1 MKILWILLLG
11 SALFGQTE
19 LSVEATGCR
28 HTAGDDPAW
37 ARPDFDDSGWE
48 TDFLRFGT
56 PYTWSR
62 CQLDLSALAVSGP
75 FSALVQVH
83 GAWELYIDGKLAASH
98 GEIHNGRV
106 PFSVYGLLP
115 LSPSP
120 ERRVVKVALRQF
132 SLIFGPGPCNPA
144 MRILVG
150 AESTLFAINA
160 RDESI
165 RLQTVMPALVFGAF
179 AVLAGLLLL
188 ILFCSDWT
196 QKELLWFGLTAASL
210 GVTRLLFVPGR
221 AGEFLWIVGLWFF
234 SNSWNYV
241 SLVSLFYGLAEK
253 SVPKFFVLVVC
264 VEIFLTGYAGFVLL
278 FVPENARFWF
288 SGGSYLA
295 LFLPYFSLILISAPV
310 AAFWPVWRLPK
321 SQYGVGIVSLFW
333 FLGTISNQVAQL
345 RWFSSWTLADARNLQ
360 AWFSAPSL
368 LAMFVVV
375 TLRFRRVSKDRAL
388 LQGEMKSAQEV
399 QRLLT
404 SSTLDVAPWAQ
415 VEVAYLPAKEV
426 GGDFYFCRH
435 TPEGQLIVVGD
446 VSGKGLR
453 AAMLASVA
461 FGAIRNSTSWSPGL
475 LLQNLNT
482 ALHGQTGGG
491 FVTCC
496 AALLRNDGHLTLAN
510 AGHPS
515 PYVDG
520 REAIVEAGLPLGI
533 VADATYEEVV
543 SHGSRITLI
552 SDGVVEAENA
562 QRELFGFERTLE
574 ISMRSAQEIAEAASA
589 WGQTDDITVLT
600 VRKIS

>member
-1 MKILWILLLG
+1 MRILWILLLG
-11 SALFGQTE
+11 SVLSGQTE

-48 TDFLRFGT
+48 PDLPKFGN

-62 CQLDLSALAVSGP
+62 CQLDLSALAVPGT

-98 GEIHNGRV
+98 GDIRNGRV

-120 ERRVVKVALRQF
+120 ERRVVKVALRRF
-132 SLIFGPGPCNPA
+132 SLIFGPGPSNPA
-144 MRILVG
+144 LRILVG
-150 AESTLFAINA
+150 AEPALFAINA

-165 RLQTVMPALVFGAF
+165 RLRSVLPALGFGAF
-179 AVLAGLLLL
+179 AVLAGFLFL

-210 GVTRLLFVPGR
+210 GITRLLFVPGL
-221 AGEFLWIVGLWFF
+221 AGDFLWIVGLWFF
-234 SNSWNYV
+234 SNSLNYV
-241 SLVSLFYGLAEK
+241 SLVSLFYWLAEK

-264 VEIFLTGYAGFVLL
+264 VEIFLTGYAGFALL

-310 AAFWPVWRLPK
+310 AAFWPVWRLPQ

-375 TLRFRRVSKDRAL
+375 TLRFRRVSKERAV

-461 FGAIRNSTSWSPGL
+461 LGAIRNSTSWSPGP
-475 LLQNLNT
+475 LLQNLNA
-482 ALHGQTGGG
+482 ALYGQTGGG

-520 REAIVEAGLPLGI
+520 CEAIVEAGLPLGI
-533 VADATYEEVV
+533 VADATYEEAV
-543 SHGSRITLI
+543 SRGVSVTLV

-562 QRELFGFERTLE
+562 QRELFGFERTLA
-574 ISMRSAQEIAEAASA
+574 ISKQAAQEIAEAARA